1 MTGPALPFQNGH
13 HHLFHRPSFGPR
25 ARAIVFG
32 AAVGALV
39 MFTVMDVSLY
49 QNLTAP
55 VQVSAVSWI
64 TEGQQLATS
73 AGFTIHTSQVFNL
86 TLRCNGFCYRFNG
99 ASVSS
104 PFSLVSTQIY
114 YYPGEFVNITAK
126 APAAGY
132 NGPLSVTLTVG

>member
-55 VQVSAVSWI
+55 VQVSTVSWI
-64 TEGQQLATS
+64 TEGQQFATS
-73 AGFTIHTSQVFNL
+73 AGFTLHTSQAFNL
-86 TLRCNGFCYRFNG
+86 TLTCNGFCYRFNG
-99 ASVSS
+99 ALVSA
-104 PFSLVSTQIY
+104 PFSLVNTQIY

-126 APAAGY
+126 APSSGY
-132 NGPLSVTLTVG
+132 SGPLSVTLTVG